1 MIVRLNANSRNFEKV
16 LTKKINK
23 RSLFSEKDYNTAK
36 KIVLDVKKNGD
47 KAVLKYEAKFNK
59 NKKLKTNNKEIVKNI
74 KNLSPKVKKSLDFA
88 FQRILSFHKNQK
100 SKDIKFSDKLK
111 NKIDYKYQPLNSVGI
126 YIPGGNASFPS
137 TVLMNAIPAMLA
149 GVKRIVIANPV
160 RDKVQSAA
168 VLYAAKKCG
177 VKEIYRV
184 GGAQAIAAL
193 TYGTK
198 TIQRVDKIVGPG
210 NIYVA
215 KAKKDVFGDVGTE
228 GMIAGPSEITILA
241 DKKTNLNDVTTSMI
255 GQAEH
260 DINSQCILISKDKK
274 LIKNLKKDI
283 VKQLKILPRKDIATQ
298 SLKNNGLILKV
309 LNDDQIID
317 VINEIAPEH
326 LELNIN
332 NYKKY
337 INKIKNAGS
346 ICIGKYSPMA
356 ASDYNVGTNHVLPT
370 LGSAKFSS
378 GLNLSE
384 FYKKISL
391 ITLTK
396 KGIERIGEYAT
407 YLAEYEQLKGHAKSI
422 RSRMRR

>member
-1 MIVRLNANSRNFEKV
+1 MIKE
-16 LTKKINK
+16 INC
-23 RSLFSEKDYNTAK
+23 S
-36 KIVLDVKKNGD
+36 KKNY
-47 KAVLKYEAKFNK
+47 KKLLKNFLNRRRSENSVNTTIVNKILKEIKKNKKRALLKYEKKFS
-59 NKKLKTNNKEIVKNI
+59 NNKELSPRKSQIDSAIRSLDPKIKKAIDFAYKRIFDFHLMQKPKNVLYKDEHNNRIEYKNI
-74 KNLSPKVKKSLDFA
+74 P
-88 FQRILSFHKNQK
+88 I
-100 SKDIKFSDKLK
+100 
-111 NKIDYKYQPLNSVGI
+111 NSVGI
-126 YIPGGNASFPS
+126 YVPANLPS
-137 TVLMNAIPAMLA
+137 TLLMNAIPAKIA
-149 GVKRIVIANPV
+149 GVKRIVLANP
-160 RDKVQSAA
+160 KLNGKLNPA
-168 VLYAAKKCG
+168 VLYAAKKIG
-177 VKEIYRV
+177 IKEIYSI
-184 GGAQAIAAL
+184 GGAQAIGSL
-193 TYGTK
+193 CY
-198 TIQRVDKIVGPG
+198 IQKVDKIVGPG

-215 KAKKDVFGDVGTE
+215 RAKRDVFGDVGTE

-274 LIKNLKKDI
+274 LIRNLKKDI

-309 LNDDQIID
+309 LNDDQIVNI
-317 VINEIAPEH
+317 INEIAPEH

>member
-1 MIVRLNANSRNFEKV
+1 MIIKLNANSRNFEKI
-16 LTKKINK
+16 LINRIKK
-23 RSLFSEKDYNTAK
+23 RSLFSDKDYDTAK

-59 NKKLKTNNKEIVKNI
+59 NKKLKTNHKEIVKNI

-100 SKDIKFSDKLK
+100 SNDIKFSDKLK
-111 NKIDYKYQPLNSVGI
+111 NKIDYKYKPLNSVGI

-215 KAKKDVFGDVGTE
+215 AAKKIVFGEVGID
-228 GMIAGPSEITILA
+228 MIAGPSEITVVA
-241 DKKTNLNDVTTSMI
+241 DKSSNIKWVAADLI

-260 DINSQCILISKDKK
+260 DINAQCILISKNKALIDKVQKELK
-274 LIKNLKKDI
+274 L
-283 VKQLKILPRKDIATQ
+283 QLESLPRKKIALG
-298 SLKNNGLILKV
+298 SLKKNGLLIFANTDKKIS
-309 LNDDQIID
+309 DIIN
-317 VINEIAPEH
+317 IIAPEH
-326 LELNIN
+326 LELSVDKFKTILKNVR
-332 NYKKY
+332 
-337 INKIKNAGS
+337 NAGS
-346 ICIGKYSPMA
+346 ICTGKYSAMA
-356 ASDYNVGTNHVLPT
+356 VTDYCAGSNHTLPT
-370 LGSAKFSS
+370 HSSAKFFS
-378 GLNLSE
+378 GLSVFDFFKRISYINLS
-384 FYKKISL
+384 
-391 ITLTK
+391 K
-396 KGIERIGEYAT
+396 KGIETIGEKVINLAT
-407 YLAEYEQLKGHAKSI
+407 YEGLDGHAKSVKLRI
-422 RSRMRR
+422 GE